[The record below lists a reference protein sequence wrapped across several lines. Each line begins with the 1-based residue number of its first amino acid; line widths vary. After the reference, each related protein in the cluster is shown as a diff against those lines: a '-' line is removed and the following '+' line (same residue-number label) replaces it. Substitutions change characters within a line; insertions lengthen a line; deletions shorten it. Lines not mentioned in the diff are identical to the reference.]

1 MIYLWHNSNIGMYE
15 MGDFTEKTIK
25 EASSEITV
33 VYEFDHSEVKCAEKI
48 LKNLNRASTE
58 ISSKLAVA

>member
-1 MIYLWHNSNIGMYE
+1 
-15 MGDFTEKTIK
+15 MGDFTEKTIR